1 MNKLIP
7 FIVLLFCVP
16 TIHCQPNGDKIL
28 KEGQLLFR
36 SEKASWYGT
45 DEFLS
50 RFPNLKDSIG
60 GYLSYEGDDHHEYNI
75 FISRENPFRILARL
89 EFDSLPKEKPIYID
103 MANKSASQK
112 EKDLI
117 IIRQDA
123 LDKIRSN
130 SDHFFSFYKN
140 TSFNL
145 IPVIS
150 QSERKVYIITGPQ
163 NSGVVIIGND
173 YLLKYD
179 SKNNFI
185 SKEKVH
191 NSMIQLPAK
200 NDTINVTAT
209 MHSHV
214 ISDVIDPTD
223 ICSLLLYKDFVD
235 WKQHYVISKKYVSI
249 FELDKQK
256 LTILTRKAWDKI
268 SKIKK

>member
-1 MNKLIP
+1 MNKLISLL
-7 FIVLLFCVP
+7 ILLFCFP
-16 TIHCQPNGDKIL
+16 TTHGQTKEDKIL

-75 FISRENPFRILARL
+75 FLTRENPFRILARL
-89 EFDSLPKEKPIYID
+89 EFDSLPKEKPISTD
-103 MANKSASQK
+103 MITRAPSQK
-112 EKDLI
+112 ERDLI

-150 QSERKVYIITGPQ
+150 SSERKVYVITGPQ

-179 SKNNFI
+179 SHDNFI
-185 SKEKVH
+185 SKEKIH
-191 NSMIQLPAK
+191 ISMIQLPAK
-200 NDTINVTAT
+200 SDTLNVTAT

-214 ISDVIDPTD
+214 LSDVIDPTD
-223 ICSLLLYKDFVD
+223 ICTLLLYKDFVD
-235 WKQHYVISKKYVSI
+235 WKQHYVLSKKYVSI
-249 FELDKQK
+249 FDLDKQN
-256 LTILTRKAWDKI
+256 LVILTRKAWDKI
-268 SKIKK
+268 NKTKK